1 LPLIATDC
9 LSDRPLPTDAAGEA
23 TLNLETTLKNGDYT
37 KHKQTLAREGGKT
50 VASVTVDLLAASALG
65 KLREE
70 LRATRVHVAVHT
82 VHLADPQQL
91 DERVDALQV
100 GISVLGM
107 GETLSPPVDLG
118 RRKGRAHDHATP
130 SAALELRTRDP
141 EAKGEAAA
149 QLKRSRDELAKK
161 LKELPEAEQAVV
173 LILYGVD
180 LERKHGLSED
190 RMLLGT
196 LRLPL
201 SELRTPPPK
210 DAKDSRGGK
219 DKGKG
224 KGKGDEGAAA
234 DGDWTNVRRSLEPV
248 EQPKEKGGRRG
259 GGGKAVS
266 VGALTMSVSVLSALR
281 WLPEAVREDRKEDEK
296 DGRRTKGG
304 KERGEANKGRDS
316 DRDNDRDR
324 DRGRDRDRDR
334 SEDDDDERQRRG
346 EEKRPPLPL
355 ALSPISGRQRL
366 HLNALSAVL
375 TADVTA
381 PLSERAC
388 LIDDLKM
395 LVPLEAPSY
404 LLELDDIASAPPP
417 PELARDEFITRRAM
431 RVAILEMT
439 RAPPPTATSSRD
451 RYDRYDPAR
460 PSSAPP
466 PSAASGAQ
474 YAFFANTLSLDVDYD
489 EKRNQWLLP
498 RGSRELLLR
507 SASMPRGAQLLL
519 ELTVTIASRSKGGGG
534 GDRGGDRG
542 GERGGDRAGNRS
554 GDRGGD
560 RLGRSGGDG
569 RDERSAGVEP
579 EKPERVVVLGWG
591 ALPLATLS
599 ASAGG
604 GSDRDRD
611 RYDPARSG
619 SRDRYDRHEPPT
631 QHVVLEGGTIFR
643 PRALAIADQGRDDRG
658 RDDRGRDDRGR
669 GGSKSG
675 GGPSQSASSQP
686 PSLTVRVSTLPRELT
701 RSANL
706 LPANVL
712 LPTDILELAAAAR
725 KLLAAPPEAAERIRD
740 LDKSLDRGGRDGRG
754 GSSTHRGGV
763 ATAAEQASI
772 VNCLWIAS

>member
-9 LSDRPLPTDAAGEA
+9 HSDRPLPTDAAGEA

-50 VASVTVDLLAASALG
+50 VASVTVDLLAASALV

-118 RRKGRAHDHATP
+118 RRKGRAHDHAAP
-130 SAALELRTRDP
+130 NAALEMRTRDP

-173 LILYGVD
+173 LNLYGVD
-180 LERKHGLSED
+180 LERKHGLSEN

-210 DAKDSRGGK
+210 DAKDSRGSK

-304 KERGEANKGRDS
+304 KERGEATKGRDS
-316 DRDNDRDR
+316 DRDSDRDR
-324 DRGRDRDRDR
+324 DRGRDRDR

-346 EEKRPPLPL
+346 EEKRSPLPL

-451 RYDRYDPAR
+451 RYDRYDRYDPAR

-466 PSAASGAQ
+466 PSAASGVQ

-519 ELTVTIASRSKGGGG
+519 ELTVTIANRPKGGGG
-534 GDRGGDRG
+534 GDRGGDRAG
-542 GERGGDRAGNRS
+542 ARAGDRA
-554 GDRGGD
+554 GD
-560 RLGRSGGDG
+560 RLGRSGG
-569 RDERSAGVEP
+569 RDERSAGVEPEKP

-591 ALPLATLS
+591 ALPLETIS
-599 ASAGG
+599 AAAGG
-604 GSDRDRD
+604 GSDRD

-643 PRALAIADQGRDDRG
+643 PRDLAIVDQGRDDRG
-658 RDDRGRDDRGR
+658 RDDRSRDDRGRDDRGR

-675 GGPSQSASSQP
+675 GGPSQPTSSQP

-725 KLLAAPPEAAERIRD
+725 KLLAAPPEAVEKIRD

-763 ATAAEQASI
+763 ATAAEQASV

>member
-1 LPLIATDC
+1 M
-9 LSDRPLPTDAAGEA
+9 
-23 TLNLETTLKNGDYT
+23 
-37 KHKQTLAREGGKT
+37 
-50 VASVTVDLLAASALG
+50 ASLMASLMAFL
-65 KLREE
+65 
-70 LRATRVHVAVHT
+70 V
-82 VHLADPQQL
+82 
-91 DERVDALQV
+91 QV
-100 GISVLGM
+100 GLSVLGM

-130 SAALELRTRDP
+130 NAALDMRTRDP

-173 LILYGVD
+173 LNLYGVD
-180 LERKHGLSED
+180 LERKHGLSEN
-190 RMLLGT
+190 RVLLGT

-210 DAKDSRGGK
+210 DTKDSRGGK

-224 KGKGDEGAAA
+224 KGKDDEGAAA
-234 DGDWTNVRRSLEPV
+234 DGDWANVRRSLEPV

-296 DGRRTKGG
+296 DGRRTQGG
-304 KERGEANKGRDS
+304 KERGEAKVRDS
-316 DRDNDRDR
+316 D
-324 DRGRDRDRDR
+324 RDRDRDR
-334 SEDDDDERQRRG
+334 SEDDEDEGKRRG
-346 EEKRPPLPL
+346 EEKLPPLPL
-355 ALSPISGRQRL
+355 PLSPISGRQRL

-375 TADVTA
+375 TSDVTA
-381 PLSERAC
+381 PLAERAC
-388 LIDDLKM
+388 LIDDLKA
-395 LVPLEAPSY
+395 LVPLEAPSF

-417 PELARDEFITRRAM
+417 PELAHDEFITRRAM

-439 RAPPPTATSSRD
+439 RSPPPTVTSSRD
-451 RYDRYDPAR
+451 RYDRYDSAR

-466 PSAASGAQ
+466 PSAALGAQ

-519 ELTVTIASRSKGGGG
+519 ELTVTIASRPKGGGRG
-534 GDRGGDRG
+534 DRAGDRAGDRGG
-542 GERGGDRAGNRS
+542 AH
-554 GDRGGD
+554 
-560 RLGRSGGDG
+560 LGHNGL
-569 RDERSAGVEP
+569 RDERSAGVE
-579 EKPERVVVLGWG
+579 PERVVVLGWG
-591 ALPLATLS
+591 ALPLATIS
-599 ASAGG
+599 AAAGG
-604 GSDRDRD
+604 ASDRD
-611 RYDPARSG
+611 RYDPARSGSISG

-643 PRALAIADQGRDDRG
+643 PRALAIADRGRDDRGRDDRGRDDRG

-675 GGPSQSASSQP
+675 GGSSQPASSQP
-686 PSLTVRVSTLPRELT
+686 PSLTVRVSTLARELI
-701 RSANL
+701 RSANM

-712 LPTDILELAAAAR
+712 LPTDVLELAAAAR
-725 KLLAAPPEAAERIRD
+725 KLLAAPPETAEKIRD
-740 LDKSLDRGGRDGRG
+740 LDKSLDRGGRDLDRGGRDGRG

-763 ATAAEQASI
+763 ATAAEQVSV
-772 VNCLWIAS
+772 VNCLLIASSIASDCTRSRPSTSR